1 MSQDN
6 AVIADSAT
14 AAPAIEQSATPEA
27 PQTPIQKAVSSGDMP
42 EYNRLM
48 RAEERGN
55 NGTEATPEPQP
66 AEGTQKPGES
76 AKPNQA
82 SDTAEEGVDP
92 QKPSDPAPEGN
103 RKPPSGE
110 QMRRLRQENAALK
123 RQLEAKAEPAPT
135 QQPPKPAE
143 QAAPSM
149 ADPEPE
155 IENYSA
161 EDLGKFFRDQK
172 AWMKRETER
181 QVEAGFKTR
190 DTQAAEKAA
199 TEVKAQQEEK
209 LYATI
214 TGLDKELG
222 DLTVTVFG
230 KKDEPGFLAGIDPTV
245 VNLMAEHGEPEAVLR
260 GIHALAKLPSDEQ
273 ERIFSLKPNRQAAE
287 IEALGE
293 KKSSAKAQPPS
304 AIRLTPSKP
313 PAEARGSVTGASDP
327 IRAAVERNDPAAYYK
342 LANARDRREREG
354 G

>member
-14 AAPAIEQSATPEA
+14 APVVLEQSATPEA
-27 PQTPIQKAVSSGDMP
+27 QQTPIQKAVSSGDMP

-82 SDTAEEGVDP
+82 SDTAEEGADP

-123 RQLEAKAEPAPT
+123 RQLEAKAEPAAT
-135 QQPPKPAE
+135 QQPPKPVE
-143 QAAPSM
+143 QAAPST

-199 TEVKAQQEEK
+199 QEAGEKRHTELTQTQAKLDGEFKDWTTAVIGTKEQPGLIAVMDPEIVSWASGKGEVAFRGLYQIAKADVETQEDF
-209 LYATI
+209 LAMP
-214 TGLDKELG
+214 
-222 DLTVTVFG
+222 
-230 KKDEPGFLAGIDPTV
+230 KDEQV
-245 VNLMAEHGEPEAVLR
+245 AEVLR
-260 GIHALAKLPSDEQ
+260 LGKQ
-273 ERIFSLKPNRQAAE
+273 QA
-287 IEALGE
+287 
-293 KKSSAKAQPPS
+293 SAKAQPPS